1 MDVMLKERLSSDLK
15 EAMRARDD
23 VRLRTIRSLR
33 AALMEK
39 EIELRGGGAA
49 DLTNEQEVSVIQKQA
64 KQRRDS
70 IEQYER
76 ADRADLR
83 QKEEEELAII
93 EEYLPKQMG
102 DDEVRKVLHEVI
114 AATGAASPRDI
125 GKVMGAAM
133 ERVRGLADGRRV
145 QQLATEL
152 LSSREV

>member
-1 MDVMLKERLSSDLK
+1 MLKDKLSGDLK
-15 EAMRARDD
+15 DAMRARDE

-39 EIELRGGGAA
+39 EIELRQGGAA
-49 DLTNEQEVSVIQKQA
+49 TLTDEQEVGVIQKQA

-70 IEQYER
+70 IQQYEQ
-76 ADRADLR
+76 ADRADLK

-93 EEYLPKQMG
+93 EEYLPRQLG
-102 DDEVRKVLHEVI
+102 EDEVRKIIHEVI
-114 AATGAASPRDI
+114 AATGAASPRDM

-145 QQLATEL
+145 QQIATEL
-152 LSSREV
+152 LSDRKF

>member
-1 MDVMLKERLSSDLK
+1 MLKDRLSTDLK

-39 EIELRGGGAA
+39 EIELREGGVAT
-49 DLTNEQEVSVIQKQA
+49 LTDEQEIAVVQKQA

-70 IEQYER
+70 IEQYEQ
-76 ADRADLR
+76 ADRADLK

-93 EEYLPKQMG
+93 EDYLPQQLD
-102 DDEVRKVLHEVI
+102 DDEIRKVLHEVI
-114 AATGAASPRDI
+114 AGTGAASPRDM

-133 ERVRGLADGRRV
+133 ERVRGVADGRRV

-152 LSSREV
+152 LSDREF

>member
-1 MDVMLKERLSSDLK
+1 MLKDKLSSDLK

-39 EIELRGGGAA
+39 EIELREGGKAQ
-49 DLTNEQEVSVIQKQA
+49 LTQEQEIAVVQKQA

-70 IEQYER
+70 IEQYEKAGR
-76 ADRADLR
+76 SDLQ
-83 QKEEEELAII
+83 QKEEEELAVI
-93 EEYLPKQMG
+93 EEYLPRQL
-102 DDEVRKVLHEVI
+102 DEDEVRKVLHEVI
-114 AATGAASPRDI
+114 AATGAASPRDM

-145 QQLATEL
+145 QQLATEM
-152 LSSREV
+152 LSDKKS